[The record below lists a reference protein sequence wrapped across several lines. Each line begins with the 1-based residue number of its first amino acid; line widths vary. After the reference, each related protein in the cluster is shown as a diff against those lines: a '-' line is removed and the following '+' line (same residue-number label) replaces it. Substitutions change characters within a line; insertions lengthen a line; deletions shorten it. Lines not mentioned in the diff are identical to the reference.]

1 MSLVIAGLRA
11 RLRDAKLRAR
21 GIAHAISRTEDD
33 AAFWSL
39 VMSFSEA
46 TQAVGEASRALAV
59 EESRV
64 AKEELE
70 ERPSGEK
77 ETQS

>member
-21 GIAHAISRTEDD
+21 GVAHAISRTEDD
-33 AAFWSL
+33 VAFWSL
-39 VMSFSEA
+39 VIAFSEA
-46 TQAVGEASRALAV
+46 TQAVGEANRALAV

-64 AKEELE
+64 AKEELAD
-70 ERPSGEK
+70 RPSGEK
-77 ETQS
+77 ETET